1 MISSVLINLF
11 NVYVHVN
18 YTAADLMQAALF
30 FPPSRALYRS
40 IELEDIM
47 DLGIK
52 GKRALVLASSRG
64 LGQGIAVALAREGA
78 NVLLCGRSGEQL
90 EANCKAINAEGNGKA
105 DWIWA
110 DLGDENFVATV
121 TAAVKEKFGGLDI
134 LVNNTGGPT
143 PGTTEEMT
151 PEKLETYFFSMVLR
165 VITLTNALLPGMK
178 QQGWGRILTVASSGV
193 IEPIANLA
201 LSNTLRPALAG
212 WSKTLASEIAS
223 HGVTTNLLLP
233 GSILTGRLDE
243 LDGAA
248 ARRTGKKMDEILSEK
263 EARIPVGR
271 YGKVDE
277 FAATAAFLCSEPA
290 SYITG
295 SLIRCDGGAARSV

>member
-1 MISSVLINLF
+1 
-11 NVYVHVN
+11 
-18 YTAADLMQAALF
+18 
-30 FPPSRALYRS
+30 
-40 IELEDIM
+40 M
-47 DLGIK
+47 DLGIN

-64 LGQGIAVALAREGA
+64 LGHGIAVALAREGA

-90 EANCKAINAEGNGKA
+90 EANCKAINANGNGKA

-110 DLGDENFVATV
+110 DLSDENFVETV
-121 TAAVKEKFGGLDI
+121 AAAVKEKSGGLDI

-143 PGTTEEMT
+143 PGTTEDMT
-151 PEKLETYFFSMVLR
+151 PEGLETYFFSMVLR
-165 VITLTNALLPGMK
+165 VISLTNAVLPGMK
-178 QQGWGRILTVASSGV
+178 AQGWGRILTVASSGV

-212 WSKTLASEIAS
+212 WSKTLASEVAS
-223 HGVTTNLLLP
+223 HGVTANLLLP

-248 ARRTGKKMDEILSEK
+248 AKRTGKSMEEIRSDK

-271 YGKVDE
+271 YGKVEE
-277 FAATAAFLCSEPA
+277 FAATAAFLCSQQA

>member
-1 MISSVLINLF
+1 
-11 NVYVHVN
+11 
-18 YTAADLMQAALF
+18 
-30 FPPSRALYRS
+30 
-40 IELEDIM
+40 M
-47 DLGIK
+47 DLAIK

-90 EANCKAINAEGNGKA
+90 DANCKAINTEGNGRA

-110 DLGDENFVATV
+110 DLGDENFVQTV
-121 TAAVKEKFGGLDI
+121 TSAVSDKFGGLDI

-143 PGTTEEMT
+143 PGTTEDMT
-151 PEKLETYFFSMVLR
+151 AEKLETYFFSMVLR

-223 HGVTTNLLLP
+223 YGVTTNLLLP

-248 ARRTGKKMDEILSEK
+248 ARRTGRAMDEIRSEK

>member
-1 MISSVLINLF
+1 MIISS
-11 NVYVHVN
+11 YVNVN
-18 YTAADLMQAALF
+18 YSSANESQKHPSLF
-30 FPPSRALYRS
+30 RRLRLIQKPKH
-40 IELEDIM
+40 LEDIM
-47 DLGIK
+47 DLGIN

-64 LGQGIAVALAREGA
+64 LGHGIAVALAREGA

-90 EANCKAINAEGNGKA
+90 EANCKAINAKGNGKA

-110 DLGDENFVATV
+110 DLSDEKFVETV

-143 PGTTEEMT
+143 PGTTEDMT
-151 PEKLETYFFSMVLR
+151 PEELETYFSSMVLR
-165 VITLTNALLPGMK
+165 VISLTNALLPGMK
-178 QQGWGRILTVASSGV
+178 AQGWGRILTVASSGV

-212 WSKTLASEIAS
+212 WSKTLASEVAS
-223 HGVTTNLLLP
+223 HGVTANLLLP

-248 ARRTGKKMDEILSEK
+248 AKRTGKSMEDVRSDK

-271 YGKVDE
+271 YGKVEE
-277 FAATAAFLCSEPA
+277 FAATAAFLCSQPA